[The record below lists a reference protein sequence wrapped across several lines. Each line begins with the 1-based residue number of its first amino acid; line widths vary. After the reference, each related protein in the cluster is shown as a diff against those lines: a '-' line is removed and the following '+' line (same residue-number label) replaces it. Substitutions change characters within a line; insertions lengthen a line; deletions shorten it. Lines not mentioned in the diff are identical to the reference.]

1 MALAP
6 VRITVRQRIVLLWGK
21 ARRLFLGLLCRRY
34 VRESIARR
42 TGECLRC
49 GACCRL
55 AYRCQ
60 FLRHTGDVTE
70 CRFHKQRPLNC
81 RLFPIDERDLADRD
95 IVAPHSRCGYGF
107 NGKPDSTETAAD
119 ERPHPGTRE
128 HRNEAPLTRQ
138 PVGVDARS
146 S

>member
-1 MALAP
+1 MALAR
-6 VRITVRQRIVLLWGK
+6 VHITVRQRIVLLWGK
-21 ARRLFLGLLCRRY
+21 ARRLFLGMLCRRY

-60 FLRHTGDVTE
+60 FLRHNGDVTE

-95 IVAPHSRCGYGF
+95 IVSPHTSCGYRF
-107 NGKPDSTETAAD
+107 NGTPDSAETAP
-119 ERPHPGTRE
+119 EESRHPEGREPLNEPPLSRP
-128 HRNEAPLTRQ
+128 
-138 PVGVDARS
+138 PVGVDGRS
-146 S
+146 P